1 MLVPVWQD
9 VPTDVL
15 MIVYNQA
22 AFVASPSKTK
32 TIKHVKISMKLCF
45 LGVLE
50 GAITTQYALQT
61 VTENLKTT

>member
-9 VPTDVL
+9 VQMVVL
-15 MIVYNQA
+15 MIVYIQA

-32 TIKHVKISMKLCF
+32 TIKHVKTSMKLCF

-50 GAITTQYALQT
+50 DATTKLYASQT
-61 VTENLKTT
+61 VTESLKII